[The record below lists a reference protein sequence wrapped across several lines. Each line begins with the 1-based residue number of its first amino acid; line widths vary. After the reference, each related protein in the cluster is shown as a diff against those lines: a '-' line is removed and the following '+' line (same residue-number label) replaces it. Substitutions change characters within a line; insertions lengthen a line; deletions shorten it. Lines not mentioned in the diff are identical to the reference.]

1 MKHYPHHIG
10 DFDKATRHLTRIERS
25 IYRDLLDLYYGTEA
39 QISLDLSFVCRKI
52 IATSNEESTATQ
64 RLLNEFFTETPTGWY
79 HDRCE
84 HEISAYH
91 ANTSQKAMAGK
102 ASAAAKRLKKQQA
115 MNGTSTAVQQPL
127 NSVATAGNGTSTNHQ
142 PINQSTNQPL
152 TKQEKQRERRTPPAK
167 PIDQPGDVD
176 PQTWADFIALRNKKR
191 APVTATVINGA
202 RQESSK
208 AGMTLEAFLQVWCRR
223 GSQGLEASW
232 LKPDELSKS
241 GGQIPNR
248 QEALEARNRAVVARM
263 MEKENQIVTL

>member
-1 MKHYPHHIG
+1 MAG
-10 DFDKATRHLTRIERS
+10 DWIKVQKDTPEKPEVQAIAFRLGIDPDAVVGKLVRVWSWFDTHTKDGNAQCVTFA
-25 IYRDLLDLYYGTEA
+25 LLDRLTSVTGFAEHMKLVGWLDTDGV
-39 QISLDLSFVCRKI
+39 SLILPNF
-52 IATSNEESTATQ
+52 N
-64 RLLNEFFTETPTGWY
+64 F
-79 HDRCE
+79 H
-84 HEISAYH
+84 
-91 ANTSQKAMAGK
+91 
-102 ASAAAKRLKKQQA
+102 
-115 MNGTSTAVQQPL
+115 NG
-127 NSVATAGNGTSTNHQ
+127 ATAKTRANGKNRSEKHRSNADTVTESVTE
-142 PINQSTNQPL
+142 PSPEKRREEKRREEEIKTG
-152 TKQEKQRERRTPPAK
+152 EKQRERRTPPAK

-232 LKPDELSKS
+232 LKPDELSQS